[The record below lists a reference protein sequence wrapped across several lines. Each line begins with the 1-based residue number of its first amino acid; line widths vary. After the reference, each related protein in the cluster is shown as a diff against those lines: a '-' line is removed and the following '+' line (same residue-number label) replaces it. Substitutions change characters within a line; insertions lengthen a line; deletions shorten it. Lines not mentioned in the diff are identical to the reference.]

1 MTVVPTANNQPD
13 WKAKLKMNYQNL
25 IIENC
30 SKMTRDAVAANEVIK
45 VNSDYSC
52 GTVQ

>member
-1 MTVVPTANNQPD
+1 MDYKT
-13 WKAKLKMNYQNL
+13 L

-30 SKMTRDAVAANEVIK
+30 TKMTRDAVAANEVIK